1 LPKNK
6 FIQIILSKG
15 FIPFKYIIILNCKKI
30 SMKYLLSCLL
40 VFNILVAG
48 AQQLKVLSSK
58 PEKVT
63 VFQNQAL
70 LEQSFTI
77 NLPAGRSNIVVED
90 IANTIDVN
98 SIRVGGRGD
107 VTLLGV
113 KYGPNY
119 LNTKSNALQ
128 DSLKTVTGDIE
139 LQEMFL
145 NVANQEERMI
155 MANADVKSVQD
166 GLTPEELKEMVT
178 LFRAKLTEVGQ
189 TRLDITRK
197 IAVLKLKS
205 QNIQNQI
212 NNLAAKNLPLGQ
224 IEINVNA
231 KNAGGASFTI
241 SYVAYNAGWRPS
253 YDIRVK
259 NSNSPV
265 EMAYKADVFQTTG
278 LIWENVKLTL
288 STSNP
293 SSSGVKPE
301 LYPQYLSI
309 YVPAPTPVYASRA
322 VLQKGKME
330 EVLEGRVAGVEVLT
344 APQADMT
351 SAAASTAVIENALSI
366 QFEIAD
372 RYTFKSG
379 AQPETVEV
387 QGYTVEADFNTMVAP
402 KLDPTA
408 YLVAELKNWEKLNLL
423 PGEANVY
430 FENQFIGKSYVNTQ
444 QVDKGLKLSLG
455 RDSRINAKRES
466 IENMKA
472 RKIFG
477 SNIREAFAFK
487 IEVLNLKNEVINL
500 LIEDQIP
507 VSQDTDIE
515 VSEDELS
522 GGELDKL
529 TGKVTWKTEITAA
542 AKVEKILKYTV
553 KYPKEKTI
561 NNL

>member
-1 LPKNK
+1 
-6 FIQIILSKG
+6 
-15 FIPFKYIIILNCKKI
+15 
-30 SMKYLLSCLL
+30 MKYWNIVLG
-40 VFNILVAG
+40 VFLTSTSIGQNV
-48 AQQLKVLSSK
+48 KVVSSK
-58 PEKVT
+58 PDKAT
-63 VFQNQAL
+63 VYQNQAL
-70 LEQSFTI
+70 LEQSFTVI
-77 NLPAGRSNIVVED
+77 LPAGRSNIIVED
-90 IANTIDVN
+90 IANTIDAN
-98 SIRVGGRGD
+98 SIRVGGKGD

-119 LNTKSNALQ
+119 LNSKSNALQ
-128 DSLKTVTGDIE
+128 DSLKKVQAEIE

-145 NVANQEERMI
+145 NVANQEEKMI
-155 MANADVKSVQD
+155 MANANVKSEQD
-166 GLTPEELKEMVT
+166 GLTPEELKEMVV

-189 TRLDITRK
+189 TRLDINRK
-197 IAVLKLKS
+197 IAVLKAKS
-205 QNIQNQI
+205 QRLQNQV
-212 NNLAAKNLPLGQ
+212 NELTRVNLPLGQ
-224 IEINVNA
+224 IELNVNA
-231 KNAGGASFTI
+231 KSGGEASFTL
-241 SYVAYNAGWRPS
+241 SYMAFNAGWRPS

-259 NSNSPV
+259 NVSSPV
-265 EMAYKADVFQTTG
+265 EMVYKADVFQTTG
-278 LIWENVKLTL
+278 LTWENVKLTL
-288 STSNP
+288 STANP
-293 SSSGVKPE
+293 SNNGVKPE
-301 LYPQYLSI
+301 MYPQYLSI
-309 YVPAPTPVYASRA
+309 YVPEPVVASVRKGYKA
-322 VLQKGKME
+322 VQQENEVKSEELDAGFKSIGEEDRWGKANAI
-330 EVLEGRVAGVEVLT
+330 LVENT
-344 APQADMT
+344 
-351 SAAASTAVIENALSI
+351 LSV
-366 QFEIAD
+366 QFDIAE

-379 AQPETVEV
+379 SQPETVEV
-387 QGYTVEADFNTMVAP
+387 QGYTVEADYKTMVAP

-444 QVDKGLKLSLG
+444 QVEKGLKLSLG

-472 RKIFG
+472 RKTLG

-500 LIEDQIP
+500 VIEDQIP

>member
-1 LPKNK
+1 
-6 FIQIILSKG
+6 
-15 FIPFKYIIILNCKKI
+15 
-30 SMKYLLSCLL
+30 MKYWGIVLS
-40 VFNILVAG
+40 VFLTSTVLGQNI
-48 AQQLKVLSSK
+48 KVVSSK
-58 PEKVT
+58 PDKAT
-63 VFQNQAL
+63 VYQNQAL
-70 LEQSFTI
+70 LEQSFTVT
-77 NLPAGRSNIVVED
+77 LPAGRSNIIVED
-90 IANTIDVN
+90 IANTIDAN
-98 SIRVGGRGD
+98 SIRVGGKGD

-119 LNTKSNALQ
+119 LNSKSNALQ
-128 DSLKTVTGDIE
+128 DSLKKVQAEIE

-145 NVANQEERMI
+145 NVANQEEKMI
-155 MANADVKSVQD
+155 MANANVKSEQD
-166 GLTPEELKEMVT
+166 GLTPEELKEMVV

-189 TRLDITRK
+189 ARLDISRK
-197 IAVLKLKS
+197 IAVLKAKS
-205 QNIQNQI
+205 QRIQNQV
-212 NNLAAKNLPLGQ
+212 NELTRVNLPLGQ
-224 IEINVNA
+224 IELNVNA
-231 KNAGGASFTI
+231 KSGGEASFTL
-241 SYVAYNAGWRPS
+241 SYMAFNAGWRPS

-259 NSNSPV
+259 NVSSPV
-265 EMAYKADVFQTTG
+265 EMVYKADVFQTTG
-278 LIWENVKLTL
+278 LTWENVKLTL
-288 STSNP
+288 STANP
-293 SSSGVKPE
+293 SNNGVKPE
-301 LYPQYLSI
+301 MYPQYLSI
-309 YVPAPTPVYASRA
+309 FVPAPVRGKSDYAGIDKFSESQKPELSTEELNAGFKSVGEDDSWGRA
-322 VLQKGKME
+322 NAIL
-330 EVLEGRVAGVEVLT
+330 
-344 APQADMT
+344 
-351 SAAASTAVIENALSI
+351 IENTLSV

-379 AQPETVEV
+379 AQSETVEV
-387 QGYTVEADFNTMVAP
+387 QGYTVEADYKTMVAP

-444 QVDKGLKLSLG
+444 QVEKGLKLSLG

-472 RKIFG
+472 RKTFG

-500 LIEDQIP
+500 VIEDQIP

>member
-1 LPKNK
+1 
-6 FIQIILSKG
+6 
-15 FIPFKYIIILNCKKI
+15 
-30 SMKYLLSCLL
+30 MKYCISFLSVLISSIC
-40 VFNILVAG
+40 FGQNI
-48 AQQLKVLSSK
+48 KVVSSK
-58 PEKVT
+58 PDKAT
-63 VFQNQAL
+63 VYQNQAL
-70 LEQSFTI
+70 LEQSFTVT
-77 NLPAGRSNIVVED
+77 LPAGRSNIIIED
-90 IANTIDVN
+90 IANTIDAN
-98 SIRVGGRGD
+98 SIRVGGKGD

-119 LNTKSNALQ
+119 LNSKSNALQ
-128 DSLKTVTGDIE
+128 DSLKTVQGEIE

-145 NVANQEERMI
+145 NVANQEEKMI
-155 MANADVKSVQD
+155 MANANVKSEQD
-166 GLTPEELKEMVT
+166 GLTPDELKEMVV

-197 IAVLKLKS
+197 IAVLKAKS
-205 QNIQNQI
+205 QRIQNQV
-212 NNLAAKNLPLGQ
+212 NELTRVNLPLGQ
-224 IEINVNA
+224 IELNVNA
-231 KNAGGASFTI
+231 KSGGVASFTL
-241 SYVAYNAGWRPS
+241 SYMAFNAGWRPS

-259 NSNSPV
+259 NVSSSV
-265 EMAYKADVFQTTG
+265 EMVYKADVFQTTG
-278 LIWENVKLTL
+278 LTWENVKLTL
-288 STSNP
+288 STANP
-293 SSSGVKPE
+293 SNNGVKPE
-301 LYPQYLSI
+301 MYPQYLSI
-309 YVPAPTPVYASRA
+309 FVPALAPAPVMAGGA
-322 VLQKGKME
+322 VMKEKME
-330 EVLEGRVAGVEVLT
+330 DKYDKDAGFQSDAISGYVTTTVVENT
-344 APQADMT
+344 
-351 SAAASTAVIENALSI
+351 LSV
-366 QFEIAD
+366 QFEIAE

-387 QGYTVEADFNTMVAP
+387 QGYTVEADYKTMVAP

-444 QVDKGLKLSLG
+444 QVDKSLKLSLG

-472 RKIFG
+472 RKTFG

-500 LIEDQIP
+500 IIEDQIP
-507 VSQDTDIE
+507 ISQDTDIE

-522 GGELDKL
+522 GGELDKP
-529 TGKVTWKTEITAA
+529 TGKITWKTEITSA
-542 AKVEKILKYTV
+542 AKIEKILKYTV